1 MYFFTRELE
10 KIRGRLTQSMRKK
23 GGSLNMRSHMRMGI
37 PIILVEKER
46 VGETM
51 RGEGDKEG
59 VKEVM
64 KGDIEGIK
72 LMKDEDT

>member
-1 MYFFTRELE
+1 M
-10 KIRGRLTQSMRKK
+10 S
-23 GGSLNMRSHMRMGI
+23 SHMRMGI

>member
-1 MYFFTRELE
+1 M
-10 KIRGRLTQSMRKK
+10 K
-23 GGSLNMRSHMRMGI
+23 GGEILNMSSHMRMGI